1 MGLGAMIFKLYY
13 EFFKVGLFSIG
24 GGLATIP
31 FLQDLGNRTGWFNAA
46 DIADMI
52 AISESTPGPIGIN
65 MATYT
70 GFKTVS
76 SHFGALLG
84 ILGGVISTLG
94 LITPAIIVIFI
105 VAKILDAF
113 KDNKYVQS
121 AFYGLR
127 PASIGLIV
135 AAGYGVVKISLINTS
150 AKSPIGFFNIKA
162 IILAVALYLIQKFF
176 PKLHPICL
184 IAIGALV
191 GIVFGF

>member
-1 MGLGAMIFKLYY
+1 MGLGAMLFKLYY

-31 FLQDLGNRTGWFNAA
+31 FLQDLGLRTGWFGSA
-46 DIADMI
+46 DIANMI

-70 GFKTVS
+70 GFSTISKF
-76 SHFGALLG
+76 FGAPLG
-84 ILGGVISTLG
+84 VLGGVISTLG

-150 AKSPIGFFNIKA
+150 AKTFVGFFNIKA
-162 IILAVALYLIQKFF
+162 IILAVALYFVQKFF
-176 PKLHPICL
+176 PKLHPIFL